1 MCIVDDGA
9 NERVLCDL
17 GEARRCQARRD
28 GRVVERRW
36 QRVLRCCWAAVEGG
50 ACAPGVLDGAFVVHL
65 RSEAE
70 AEAAHVLRSAMGSR
84 FGDVAEDRPHHEPD
98 CLLFARLRWGSDP
111 TVMVYQMSNTGL

>member
-36 QRVLRCCWAAVEGG
+36 QRVLRRCWAAVEGG

-70 AEAAHVLRSAMGSR
+70 AEAAHVVRSALTICGCGGRSAPSRTRLPFICTPEMGFRSHR
-84 FGDVAEDRPHHEPD
+84 HG
-98 CLLFARLRWGSDP
+98 LSDE
-111 TVMVYQMSNTGL
+111 